1 MNVMSVFDELVGQS
15 HIVASLK
22 DAVRASRSG
31 EQTQEMTHA
40 WLFTGPPGSGRSSA
54 AIAFAAAL
62 ICPEGGCGTCIDCRT
77 AKAGGHADVEVL
89 RTEGLSIKV
98 DEVRELL
105 QRMAWAP
112 SVGGW
117 RVVVMEDA
125 DRLTESAANALLK
138 AIEEPGARTVWLL
151 CAPTLFD
158 VLPTIRSRARHLQLR
173 TPSNSDVAQVLIQ
186 RDGISPAMADFASRV
201 SQGHI
206 GRARHLASDES
217 IRSRRNTIM
226 NVPFTITDI
235 SSAFAAAATL
245 VELATAEANAQSD
258 ARSEKESQELG
269 LAWGQGATGRGMA
282 TGGARAL
289 KELEKEQKSR
299 ATRMVRDSLDGALL
313 DLATLYRD
321 VLMVQSSLGDSL
333 INVELAE
340 KIVKLANQ
348 TRPERTLQKI
358 DAIMQARTN
367 LSFNAAPLLTIE
379 ALMCA
384 LAR

>member
-1 MNVMSVFDELVGQS
+1 MSVFDELVGQS
-15 HIVASLK
+15 HIVASLE
-22 DAVRASRSG
+22 DAVRVSRSG
-31 EQTQEMTHA
+31 EETQEMTHA

-62 ICPEGGCGTCIDCRT
+62 ICPEGGCGTCVDCRT

-98 DEVRELL
+98 DEVRDLL

-173 TPSNSDVAQVLIQ
+173 TPSSSDVAEVLVQ

-226 NVPFTITDI
+226 NLPFTITDI

-333 INVELAE
+333 INVELTE
-340 KIVKLANQ
+340 KILRLADQ
-348 TRPERTLQKI
+348 TRAERTLQKI

>member
-1 MNVMSVFDELVGQS
+1 MSVFGQLVGQS
-15 HIVASLK
+15 HIVLALQS
-22 DAVRASRSG
+22 AVAASRSG
-31 EQTQEMTHA
+31 SDSQEMTHT

-54 AIAFAAAL
+54 AVALAAAL
-62 ICPEGGCGTCIDCRT
+62 VCPEAGCGTCLDCRSVMS
-77 AKAGGHADVEVL
+77 GGHADVEIIK
-89 RTEGLSIKV
+89 TEGLSIKI

-105 QRMAWAP
+105 QRVAWAP

-138 AIEEPGARTVWLL
+138 AIEEPGSRTVWLL

-158 VLPTIRSRARHLQLR
+158 VPPTIRSRARHLQLR
-173 TPSNSDVAQVLIQ
+173 TPSSREVAQVLIE
-186 RDGISPAMADFASRV
+186 RDGITPDMADFAARV

-206 GRARHLASDES
+206 GRARHLANDAA
-217 IRSRRNTIM
+217 IRARRATIL
-226 NVPFTITDI
+226 NLPFTATNIAA
-235 SSAFAAAATL
+235 AFAAAATL
-245 VELATAEANAQSD
+245 VTLATEEANAASS
-258 ARSEKESQELG
+258 ARDEKESQALG

-282 TGGARAL
+282 TGGAKAL

-321 VLMVQSSLGDSL
+321 VLLAQSNITDSF
-333 INVELAE
+333 INAEMSE
-340 KIVKLANQ
+340 KINYLANSVPPA
-348 TRPERTLQKI
+348 RILQNI
-358 DAIMQARTN
+358 NEILQARTN
-367 LSFNAAPLLTIE
+367 LSYNAAPLLTME

-384 LAR
+384 LSQ

>member
-1 MNVMSVFDELVGQS
+1 MSVFDELVGQS
-15 HIVASLK
+15 HIVASLE

-31 EQTQEMTHA
+31 EETQEMTHA

-62 ICPEGGCGTCIDCRT
+62 ICPEGGCGTCVDCRT

-98 DEVRELL
+98 DEVRDLL

-173 TPSNSDVAQVLIQ
+173 TPSNSDVAEVLVQ

-226 NVPFTITDI
+226 NLPFTITDI

-333 INVELAE
+333 INVELTE
-340 KIVKLANQ
+340 KILRLADQ
-348 TRPERTLQKI
+348 TRAERTLQKI